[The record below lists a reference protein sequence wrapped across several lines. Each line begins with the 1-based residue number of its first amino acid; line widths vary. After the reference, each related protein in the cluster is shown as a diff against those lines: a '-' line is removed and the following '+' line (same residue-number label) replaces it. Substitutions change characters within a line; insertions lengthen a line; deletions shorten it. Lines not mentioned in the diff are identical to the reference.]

1 MREVSLI
8 GLQMLGWVD
17 AGSVWQYSKS
27 ASHNAALAV
36 PPAPS
41 PRLEND
47 PALQQSAV
55 CAHALKV
62 AAQLSRSTDAHQA
75 SPVVIKPKVCTD
87 CVFLHELV
95 THDNVKGSP
104 NEGIEVYYTGRWGCC
119 TPCRPSLAP

>member
-1 MREVSLI
+1 MSLV

-17 AGSVWQYSKS
+17 AGLVRQYSKS
-27 ASHNAALAV
+27 ASHSAALAV

-75 SPVVIKPKVCTD
+75 CPVMIKPKVCID

-95 THDNVKGSP
+95 THDHVKRSPIEGFVFQCTGS
-104 NEGIEVYYTGRWGCC
+104 WGC
-119 TPCRPSLAP
+119 PSLAP